1 MDADRQYEFQL
12 LELDFS
18 YNSAK
23 STSAYSI
30 VSNKEHRNMDMSSN
44 LTSPAHQQLQRM
56 LTILEFGG
64 SVPQHVLEAL
74 TTPVTSSQSQ
84 RQPQGADGT

>member
-1 MDADRQYEFQL
+1 
-12 LELDFS
+12 
-18 YNSAK
+18 
-23 STSAYSI
+23 
-30 VSNKEHRNMDMSSN
+30 MDMSSN

>member
-1 MDADRQYEFQL
+1 
-12 LELDFS
+12 
-18 YNSAK
+18 
-23 STSAYSI
+23 
-30 VSNKEHRNMDMSSN
+30 MDMSSN

-74 TTPVTSSQSQ
+74 THPTTQ
-84 RQPQGADGT
+84 RQCEPLPTSGT